1 VSTDDGEERQVPPEQ
16 AAALRHALERVWPLV
31 RRRHLFPELP
41 SPRLESSNS
50 RVAMEIREKQI
61 TLSLEYAVD
70 MSRLIPAE
78 TVLTALLDH
87 AVSHYTCCPWDLA
100 THLRLYARAK
110 DILGDADQARK
121 ATDLFMD
128 VVANTHAVKE
138 RQSPL
143 PSLYRHAPRDH
154 ADQVL
159 CSLFE
164 NIWGMDLDAK
174 DHREEVR
181 RLSAIPYLDKRR
193 WPASLT
199 RFIRGIRPLLEDAQA
214 EAVQDQSGMG
224 GHGFRQYRAEE
235 IEQAL
240 REFAK
245 EVDSPQKFVEIFE
258 DIQNDLQACGPC
270 DLEGMG
276 YGKGCPVDANWL
288 YYMKLAENYAL
299 PVKKI
304 PMRDSGNLHPHS
316 HRPWEIGQPVREI
329 DPWSSFGKY
338 LPGITQIWE
347 RRQGEIFGVRE
358 KTPDCLIIIDSSG
371 SMVDPRARLSHA
383 VLGAGCAADAYLRND
398 AQVAV
403 YNFSDAPAG
412 GREHLPFTKSR
423 TLVYRVLCRYFG
435 GGTVLDLPE
444 ITNLVRNTE
453 ADVFLITD
461 MQITNLDHTIAR
473 LSALNNRVTAVH
485 VGKKPGAQRFIK
497 AAKQSPN
504 ISVFGVEKPADIP
517 RIVLGSVRSYLASG
531 KAKKKIVEEPT
542 YWSWTKVPPGRK

>member
-1 VSTDDGEERQVPPEQ
+1 MSTEDGEERQVPPEQ
-16 AAALRHALERVWPLV
+16 AAALRRTLERVWPLV

-41 SPRLESSNS
+41 SPRLGSSTS

-61 TLSLEYAVD
+61 TLNLDYAAD
-70 MSRLIPAE
+70 MSRLMPAE

-138 RQSPL
+138 RESPL

-154 ADQVL
+154 ADELL

-164 NIWGMDLDAK
+164 HIWGMDLGAK
-174 DHREEVR
+174 DQRAEVR

-214 EAVQDQSGMG
+214 EAAHDQSGMG

-258 DIQNDLQACGPC
+258 DIQNDLQASGLC

-316 HRPWEIGQPVREI
+316 HRPWEVGQPVREV

-347 RRQGEIFGVRE
+347 RRQGEIFGVKE

-398 AQVAV
+398 ARVAV

-423 TLVYRVLCRYFG
+423 TLAYRVLCRYFG
-435 GGTVLDLPE
+435 GGTALDLPA
-444 ITNLVRNTE
+444 ITSLVRDTE
-453 ADVFLITD
+453 ADIFLITD

-485 VGKKPGAQRFIK
+485 VGKKPGALRFIK
-497 AAKQSPN
+497 AAKGTPN

-517 RIVLGSVRSYLASG
+517 RIVLGSVRSYLTGG
-531 KAKKKIVEEPT
+531 KAKKKIVEEPA

>member
-1 VSTDDGEERQVPPEQ
+1 MSTDDGEERQVPPEQ
-16 AAALRHALERVWPLV
+16 AAALRHVLERVWPLV

-61 TLSLEYAVD
+61 TLSLEYAVE

-87 AVSHYTCCPWDLA
+87 AVSHYACCPWDLA

-240 REFAK
+240 RELAK

-276 YGKGCPVDANWL
+276 YGKGYPVDANWL

-316 HRPWEIGQPVREI
+316 HRPWEIGQPVREV

-347 RRQGEIFGVRE
+347 RRQGEIFGVKE
-358 KTPDCLIIIDSSG
+358 QTPDCLIIIDSSG
-371 SMVDPRARLSHA
+371 SMVDPRARLSYA

-412 GREHLPFTKSR
+412 WREHLPFTKSR
-423 TLVYRVLCRYFG
+423 SL
-435 GGTVLDLPE
+435 
-444 ITNLVRNTE
+444 
-453 ADVFLITD
+453 
-461 MQITNLDHTIAR
+461 
-473 LSALNNRVTAVH
+473 
-485 VGKKPGAQRFIK
+485 
-497 AAKQSPN
+497 
-504 ISVFGVEKPADIP
+504 
-517 RIVLGSVRSYLASG
+517 
-531 KAKKKIVEEPT
+531 
-542 YWSWTKVPPGRK
+542 